1 LKRLRIGCWTL
12 LLLMAPLALEASEPR
27 FMLEDIFELEFAS
40 DPQFSPDGRQ
50 LVYLRNFFDTNSD
63 GARSNLWWMDLDTGE
78 HRPLTSGNQSIGS
91 PRWSPQGDRLAYLAN
106 VNGGRQIFVHWLKDG
121 QSARI
126 SNLQETP
133 ANLAWSPD
141 GRHIAFTMFVAA
153 EQERLARLPSPP
165 AGANWARAPTVVT
178 SMTYRLDGEGYLEDG
193 YQHVFVIPAEGGTAR
208 QISSGNYNHG
218 GTPGWTADGR
228 ALLVTAWRH
237 EDWEHEPL
245 DSEIYR
251 FDLDGE
257 DPVAVTQ
264 RYGPDHSPA
273 VSPDG
278 KRLAY
283 LGFDDRA
290 LGYQVTQLYVRDL
303 DGGPVQALT
312 AELDRDVGSLG
323 WDASSRALFFQ
334 YDDHG
339 DTKLARVDLSGKI
352 TTVVEGSVG
361 GTTLGRPYAS
371 GGFSVSSKERLVFTR
386 VGPQRPADLVSVDP
400 RGRHKKQ
407 LTFLNEDLLGHREL
421 AQVQEIRVA
430 SSHDGREIQGW
441 LALPPGFDRN
451 KRYPLILEIHGGPFA
466 NYGARFSAEVQLYA
480 SAGYVVLFTNP
491 RGSTSYGE
499 AFGNLIHHRYPGN
512 DYEDL
517 ISAVDASI
525 DLGFVDPQRLFVTGG
540 SGGGVL
546 TAWIVG
552 KTDRFRAAV
561 VAKPVINWYSFAL
574 TSDHYNMY
582 YRYWFPGVPWEH
594 EQHYM
599 RRSPISLVGNVTTP
613 TMIMSGEGD
622 LRTPISEAEQYY
634 QALKIR
640 KVDTALVRIPG
651 AYHNIAG
658 RPSQLA
664 AKVAYVLGWFDRH
677 DLGQ

>member
-1 LKRLRIGCWTL
+1 LKRLRIGWTL
-12 LLLMAPLALEASEPR
+12 LLLVAPFALEAAEPR
-27 FMLEDIFELEFAS
+27 LMLEDLFELEFAS
-40 DPQFSPDGRQ
+40 DPQLSPDGRQ
-50 LVYLRNFFDTNSD
+50 LVYLRNFFDINSD
-63 GARSNLWWMDLDTGE
+63 AARSNLWWMDLDTGE

-91 PRWSPQGDRLAYLAN
+91 PRWSPQGDKLAYLAN
-106 VNGGRQIFVHWLKDG
+106 VNGGRQIFVYWLKDG

-133 ANLAWSPD
+133 ANIAWSPD

-165 AGANWARAPTVVT
+165 AGANWARTPTVVT

-208 QISSGNYNHG
+208 QISAGNYNHG
-218 GTPGWTADGR
+218 GTPDWTADGR

-251 FDLDGE
+251 FGLDGE
-257 DPVAVTQ
+257 DPVAVTR
-264 RYGPDHSPA
+264 RYGPDHSPV

-312 AELDRDVGSLG
+312 AELDRDVGSVR
-323 WDASSRALFFQ
+323 WDARGKALYFQ

-386 VGPQRPADLVSVDP
+386 GNPQRPADLVSVDV
-400 RGRHKKQ
+400 RGRHEKQ

-421 AQVQEIRVA
+421 AQLQEIRVA

-499 AFGNLIHHRYPGN
+499 AFGNLIHHQYPGH

-599 RRSPISLVGNVTTP
+599 RRSPISLVGNVSTP

>member
-1 LKRLRIGCWTL
+1 
-12 LLLMAPLALEASEPR
+12 
-27 FMLEDIFELEFAS
+27 MLEDIFQLEFAS
-40 DPQFSPDGRQ
+40 EPQLSPDGRQ
-50 LVYLRNFFDTNSD
+50 LVYLRHFFDTDSD
-63 GARSNLWWMDLDTGE
+63 SPRTNLWWMDLESGQ
-78 HRPLTSGNQSIGS
+78 HLPLTSGNQSIGS

-106 VNGGRQIFVHWLKDG
+106 VNGGRQIFVRWMKDG
-121 QSARI
+121 QSARV
-126 SNLQETP
+126 SSLMETP
-133 ANLAWSPD
+133 SNLAWSPD
-141 GRHIAFTMFVAA
+141 GKHIAFTMFVAS

-165 AGANWARAPTVVT
+165 QGANWARPPTVVT

-193 YQHVFVIPAEGGTAR
+193 FRHVFVVPAEGGTAR
-208 QISSGNYNHG
+208 QISSGDYNHG
-218 GTPGWTADGR
+218 GTPSWTADGR

-251 FDLDGE
+251 IGLDGE
-257 DPVAVTQ
+257 EPVALTE
-264 RYGPDHSPA
+264 RYGPDHTPL

-278 KRLAY
+278 RLLAY
-283 LGFDDRA
+283 LGFDDRT
-290 LGYQVTQLYVRDL
+290 LGYQVTKLYVQPL
-303 DGGPVQALT
+303 DGGPARALT
-312 AELDRDVGSLG
+312 AELDRDVASAQ
-323 WDASSRALFFQ
+323 WDSRGKALYVQ
-334 YDDHG
+334 YDDEG
-339 DTKLARVDLSGKI
+339 DTRIARVELSGKT
-352 TTVVEGSVG
+352 TTVVDGSVG

-371 GGFSVSSKERLVFTR
+371 GAFSVGPGDRLVFTR
-386 VGPQRPADLVSVDP
+386 GSAQRPADLVLADI
-400 RGRHKKQ
+400 RGRKQKQ
-407 LTFLNEDLLGHREL
+407 LTALNEDLLGHREL

-441 LALPPGFDRN
+441 LALPPEFDAN
-451 KRYPLILEIHGGPFA
+451 KHYPLILEIHGGPFA
-466 NYGARFSAEVQLYA
+466 NYGARFSAEIQLYA

-499 AFGNLIHHRYPGN
+499 QFGNLIHHQYPGN
-512 DYEDL
+512 DYDDL

-525 DLGFVDPQRLFVTGG
+525 ALGFVDPQRLFVTGG

-582 YRYWFPGVPWEH
+582 YRYWFPGVPWEN

-599 RRSPISLVGNVTTP
+599 RRSPISLVGNVSTP
-613 TMIMSGEGD
+613 TMVLSGEGD

-658 RPSQLA
+658 RPSQMA
-664 AKVAYVLGWFDRH
+664 AKVAYVLGWFERH